1 MLEKS
6 GGKRWRRALERSVV
20 EMCGRE
26 VLEKSSV
33 CKRGV
38 GEERRIEMP
47 ETSVVQECW
56 RTVLYRS
63 LGVRVL

>member
-1 MLEKS
+1 M
-6 GGKRWRRALERSVV
+6 ERSVV

-26 VLEKSSV
+26 VLEKSCV

-38 GEERRIEMP
+38 GDECRIEMP
-47 ETSVVQECW
+47 ERSVVQECC

-63 LGVRVL
+63 VGEESCRRVGEGCCSEVC